1 MTNFSLMV
9 STLKQNIARAVVGKD
24 DVVELMLTAL
34 LCEGHVL
41 IEDVPGVG
49 KTTMALAFSKAL
61 GLRYNR
67 MQFTPD
73 VLPSDVTG
81 FSLYNKAVGKMEY
94 QPGAVLCN
102 LFLADEL
109 NRATSRT
116 QAALLEAME
125 EGQVTVDG
133 VTHALPRPFI
143 VIATQNPAGASGTQ
157 LLPDSQLDRFMVKLS
172 LGYPEPQD
180 ELRMLRRKQ
189 KGNPLDGVQQA
200 LDKAGLA
207 ALRAQYPSVDF
218 GSLDVQLANV
228 KDEDWENNWKQY
240 YQPLPIG
247 EKLLVVPEWLHPENP
262 ENRVEVLLDPGMIFG
277 TGAHASTQM
286 CMRELERAIQGG
298 ERVLDLGSGSGI
310 LPITAVLLGAA
321 HATGVDIDPKAE
333 DIARENAAINQIF
346 SDRFTAVT
354 GDVIGD
360 RAMMESLRGHY
371 DVVLANI
378 VADVIIPLSRVV
390 PEFLQED
397 SVFICSGILN
407 TRLAEVLAALEQ
419 NGLQIISTEQQED
432 WCRVTAAL
440 PEA

>member
-1 MTNFSLMV
+1 MDWREVTIY
-9 STLKQNIARAVVGKD
+9 TTTEGIGP
-24 DVVELMLTAL
+24 VE
-34 LCEGHVL
+34 
-41 IEDVPGVG
+41 
-49 KTTMALAFSKAL
+49 
-61 GLRYNR
+61 
-67 MQFTPD
+67 
-73 VLPSDVTG
+73 
-81 FSLYNKAVGKMEY
+81 
-94 QPGAVLCN
+94 
-102 LFLADEL
+102 
-109 NRATSRT
+109 
-116 QAALLEAME
+116 ALLEDNGVEGYVLEDAADFE
-125 EGQVTVDG
+125 EFLKDTEIYWDYVDEALEKQMQGLSQIRLYLEQNASLPETVES
-133 VTHALPRPFI
+133 LK
-143 VIATQNPAGASGTQ
+143 
-157 LLPDSQLDRFMVKLS
+157 SQ
-172 LGYPEPQD
+172 
-180 ELRMLRRKQ
+180 
-189 KGNPLDGVQQA
+189 
-200 LDKAGLA
+200 LA

-228 KDEDWENNWKQY
+228 KDEDWENNWKRY

-247 EKLLVVPEWLHPENP
+247 ERLLVVPEWLHPENP

-310 LPITAVLLGAA
+310 LSITAVLLGAA